1 MRGFGWLGRLRGASQ
16 QRRIHQY
23 FRYSL
28 DAICV
33 TELVVIL
40 AVVGVTAEDS
50 SAFAFIPITVV
61 ALAKAVVALRLTRAG
76 LAHYLGAAER
86 PDRLLTVLCALT
98 LATVAGT
105 AVAIATGALS
115 PGSHLIISYA
125 AGYACSP
132 VLLALPLRQ
141 AIGLSGGLVA
151 SAAVATLIA
160 GGRGGLQLGTV
171 VAAALIAVLLGFTA
185 RTSAWMLRVVD
196 RLDSARETETRL
208 AVAEE
213 RLRFGRDLHDILGRN
228 LSVIAL
234 KSELAAQLAQRDV
247 TAATAQMTEVQEI
260 ARDSQREIREVVR
273 GYREV
278 DLHAELAGAR
288 GVLEAA
294 GIRCRIEHMNASEDS
309 GALPARVQSTLG
321 WVVREGTTNVLRHA
335 DATQCTVRVRRTARG
350 EAILDMVNDGV
361 RGGRSAPGEGDG
373 DGRGDGDGAGGT
385 GLAGLRERLAA
396 LGGSLT
402 ARAEDDTWRLVA
414 RVPMKGT
421 AES

>member
-1 MRGFGWLGRLRGASQ
+1 MA
-16 QRRIHQY
+16 
-23 FRYSL
+23 
-28 DAICV
+28 
-33 TELVVIL
+33 
-40 AVVGVTAEDS
+40 VTAEDS
-50 SAFAFIPITVV
+50 SALALTPITAL
-61 ALAKAVVALRLTRAG
+61 ALAKGVVALRLTRVG

-86 PDRLLTVLCALT
+86 PDRLLMAICALT
-98 LATVAGT
+98 LATVFGAG
-105 AVAIATGALS
+105 VSIATGALP
-115 PGSHLIISYA
+115 PGATVIISYA
-125 AGYACSP
+125 AGYACGP
-132 VLLALPLRQ
+132 VMLALPLRR
-141 AIGLSGGLVA
+141 AIGVSAGLVA
-151 SAAVATLIA
+151 SAVVATLIA
-160 GGRGGLQLGTV
+160 GGNGGLQLGTV
-171 VAAALIAVLLGFTA
+171 LGAVLIAVLLGFTA
-185 RTSAWMLRVVD
+185 RTSAWTLRVVD
-196 RLDSARETETRL
+196 KLDASRETEARL

-247 TAATAQMTEVQEI
+247 TAATAQMAEVQEI

-278 DLHAELAGAR
+278 NLHAELAGAR

-294 GIRCRIEHMNASEDS
+294 GIRCRIEHMNASDDS

-335 DATQCTVRVRRTARG
+335 DAEQCTVRVLRTARG
-350 EAILDMVNDGV
+350 EAVLDMVNDGV
-361 RGGRSAPGEGDG
+361 RGGRSAPGDAGADASASAGADAGAGAGAGAGAEGG
-373 DGRGDGDGAGGT
+373 TEGGGAAGSGGT